1 MASKWWNT
9 LLTNPTLDNLNLI
22 QYINKI
28 NKFVYN
34 GDVIRT
40 KYSNFPQLSEE
51 LKLIC
56 LITSSDVFPKDAKS
70 VIETENNILKRTVY
84 VQYSNELVKNNT
96 KTEANFIKTIAEYL
110 KIDLTNEINFDAIT
124 TAQDCLNAYV
134 LLFFRAASDPELPEL
149 KGKCLIL
156 LQVLQTTYCKMIQKV
171 DDTFEEHSYGPAIY
185 LWMQQQILPEDSVK
199 PSEIEA
205 LDLSKPLEELQ
216 EAINTQEN
224 DKNSTEKISKLKN
237 KVQNLINKYNE
248 IKQKGEP
255 QKA

>member
-40 KYSNFPQLSEE
+40 KYRNFPQLSEE

-134 LLFFRAASDPELPEL
+134 LLFFRAASDPELPE
-149 KGKCLIL
+149 
-156 LQVLQTTYCKMIQKV
+156 
-171 DDTFEEHSYGPAIY
+171 FEEHSYGPAIY

-216 EAINTQEN
+216 EALNTQEN